1 MEDNVSTENSLAVG
15 ARGGA
20 VAFVLKIAS
29 TVLGFLN
36 QIALARILGAGGV
49 GEVLLAISVT
59 RIFSQ
64 IAKFGMEE
72 AMMRFVPVYVDQR
85 DEARLKGAIYF
96 SLSLCLGISL
106 IFAFL
111 AVVFSEFIAVSFFHS
126 QNLAKLLPLIAVSI
140 PAGVIRDVT
149 GGILRGYK
157 EAFRSLL
164 PENVIAPSF
173 RLAIFMVL
181 SFNGVSS
188 IHAVVAYVIGEV
200 LSSFMSIKFLLSQT
214 RKILPVKSMYEYK
227 NIFEV
232 AFTIILTGISAL
244 LYTQADIVILGM
256 FTSTEMVGIYGV
268 ASKLV
273 LLVYFPMMAFAT
285 AIPPLIASAH
295 AAGDQGGLKN
305 IVSESTRWILSTA
318 MPIILVLALE
328 GKYILRYFYGPEF
341 EAGYIVLLILTLGQL
356 VKAGAGLIGVILQM
370 TGEHRV
376 YMKISIIWGII
387 NIILNVILVP
397 RFGMT
402 GAAISTS
409 VCLVMI
415 DIICIF
421 IIYKRLAVVTLAK
434 GLKFDVIFITVVT
447 AGYVLLS
454 YNKIYFGH
462 HILLLIA
469 LVIYIGKSIYNHDIP
484 WRLLIAKY
492 KEA

>member
-111 AVVFSEFIAVSFFHS
+111 AAVFSEFIAVSFFHS

-173 RLAIFMVL
+173 RLAVFMVL
-181 SFNGVSS
+181 SFNGVSP

-214 RKILPVKSMYEYK
+214 RKILPVKSMYEHK
-227 NIFEV
+227 NILEV

-295 AAGDQGGLKN
+295 AAGDKGGLKN

-434 GLKFDVIFITVVT
+434 GLKFDVIFIAVVT